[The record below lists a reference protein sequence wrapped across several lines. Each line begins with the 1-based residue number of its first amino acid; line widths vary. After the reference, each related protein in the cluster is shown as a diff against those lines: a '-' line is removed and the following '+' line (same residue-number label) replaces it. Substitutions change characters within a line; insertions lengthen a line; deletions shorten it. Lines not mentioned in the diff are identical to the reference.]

1 MSSGTH
7 PDLSQAL
14 STVHLRTSTIQI
26 GFPEKELRAV
36 RSHGK
41 AKAEPHSNHSTHLA
55 GVNTYIRT
63 LSHKT
68 EAQATEVPSFSLWA
82 TP

>member
-7 PDLSQAL
+7 PYLSQAL
-14 STVHLRTSTIQI
+14 STVHLRASTIQI
-26 GFPEKELRAV
+26 GFLEKELRAV
-36 RSHGK
+36 HSHGK
-41 AKAEPHSNHSTHLA
+41 AKAEPHSNHSTHL
-55 GVNTYIRT
+55 GVNTYIST
-63 LSHKT
+63 LSHET